1 MPVNEPW
8 RPKEAL
14 PLDVPRLGGEL
25 LSWLELPSGACATVQ
40 GRLGKAVLAARYESG
55 INSTTKAQAL
65 QINLVSIL
73 TLSDAVR

>member
-25 LSWLELPSGACATVQ
+25 LSWLELPSGACATREV
-40 GRLGKAVLAARYESG
+40 GNNSPVLLAARYESG
-55 INSTTKAQAL
+55 INSATKAQAL
-65 QINLVSIL
+65 QIKLGLNID
-73 TLSDAVR
+73 T